1 MRKALLI
8 LLALALVT
16 SVFVSC
22 NNDPKTVTVTFNPGD
37 AEGEPYTQSVVL
49 GVSTKLTENKFTKEG
64 YGLVGWSLSP
74 TGGHDYDN
82 EEEVTLTSD
91 LNLFAVWSKLYY
103 IHAGETEK
111 GTVTPIFGTY
121 MESDKD
127 LFVSVRV
134 IPKNDDYYL
143 SDVNLDGSENKA
155 ADFYDYYF
163 KIFIP
168 RHTTGDITINPTFS
182 EKPEN
187 VGYVKAEWDG
197 TKVVTA
203 PDSYLGEYSLVHS
216 YTTNW
221 TAGWY
226 VLLENNVEIAGR
238 ITVSGDVNLIICDG
252 KTLEAIKGISVREGS
267 SLTIYG
273 QTGGTGKLEIN
284 GVDYGNAGIGSDKDT
299 NCGTINICGGN
310 IITFGG
316 EAGAGIGGGAQRN
329 GGTINVLY
337 GTVTATGG
345 KGAAGIGGGDHG
357 EGGTINLYGGTVNAS
372 SASGGAGIGGGQ
384 YASGGTIT
392 ISGATVNS
400 QGGDYSAGIG
410 GGQYYG
416 HGGTITITAGNVT
429 AKGSREAA
437 GIGGGYHGDGAN
449 VTITG
454 GTINATG
461 GSGYVDVGVMAYN
474 VAIGAGSPAVAH
486 NGLTLGDGVALEV
499 KGPEEG
505 AAWQDYD
512 GSTRYY
518 QMRTKTT

>member
-22 NNDPKTVTVTFNPGD
+22 NNDPKTVTVTFNPGN
-37 AEGEPYTQSVVL
+37 AEGEPYTQTVVI
-49 GVSTKLTENKFTKEG
+49 GVSTKLTENKFKNEG

-127 LFVSVRV
+127 LFVSVRA
-134 IPKNDDYYL
+134 IPKDDTYYL
-143 SDVNLDGSENKA
+143 SAVNLDGSENKA

-168 RHTTGDITINPTFS
+168 RHTTGDITINPEFLP
-182 EKPEN
+182 KPAE
-187 VGYVKAEWDG
+187 VPYLKAEWNG
-197 TKVVTA
+197 TEVVTS
-203 PDSYLGEYSLVHS
+203 DQSCTDYSLVHS
-216 YTTNW
+216 YTTYW
-221 TAGWY
+221 KAGWY
-226 VLLENNVEIAGR
+226 VVMENNVEIAER
-238 ITVSGDVNLIICDG
+238 ITVSGDVNLIIYDG
-252 KTLEAIKGISVREGS
+252 ATLEAIKGISVREGS

-316 EAGAGIGGGAQRN
+316 EAGAGIGGGEGHS
-329 GGTINVLY
+329 GGIISVCK
-337 GTVTATGG
+337 GSVVATGG
-345 KGAAGIGGGDHG
+345 KRGAGIGGGDHG
-357 EGGTINLYGGTVNAS
+357 EGGTICLYGGTVNAS
-372 SASGGAGIGGGQ
+372 SANGGAGIGGGQ

-410 GGQYYG
+410 GGEYG
-416 HGGTITITAGNVT
+416 HGGTVTITAGSVT
-429 AKGSREAA
+429 AKGIREAA

-449 VTITG
+449 VTISG
-454 GTINATG
+454 GIIDATG

-486 NGLTLGDGVALEV
+486 NGLTLGGGVALEV

-505 AAWQDYD
+505 AVWQDYD

>member
-22 NNDPKTVTVTFNPGD
+22 NNDPKTVTVTFNPGN
-37 AEGEPYTQSVVL
+37 AEGEPYTQTVVI
-49 GVSTKLTENKFTKEG
+49 GVSTKLTENKFKNEG

-103 IHAGETEK
+103 IHAGETEE

-127 LFVSVRV
+127 LFVSVRA

-143 SDVNLDGSENKA
+143 SAVNLNGSENKA

-168 RHTTGDITINPTFS
+168 RHTTGDITINPTFT
-182 EKPEN
+182 EKPASVN
-187 VGYVKAEWDG
+187 YLKAEWNG
-197 TKVVTA
+197 TEVVTS
-203 PDSYLGEYSLVHS
+203 DQSCTVYSLVHS
-216 YTTNW
+216 YTTYW
-221 TAGWY
+221 KAGWY
-226 VLLENNVEIAGR
+226 VVKENNVEIAER
-238 ITVSGDVNLIICDG
+238 ITVSGDVNLIIYDG
-252 KTLEAIKGISVREGS
+252 ATLEAIKGISVREGS

-310 IITFGG
+310 IITTGG
-316 EAGAGIGGGAQRN
+316 EAGAGIGGGEGHS
-329 GGTINVLY
+329 GGIISVCK
-337 GTVTATGG
+337 GAVVATGG
-345 KGAAGIGGGDHG
+345 KRGAGIGGGDHG

-372 SASGGAGIGGGQ
+372 SANGGAGIGGGQ

-410 GGQYYG
+410 GGEYG
-416 HGGTITITAGNVT
+416 HGGTVTITAGSVT
-429 AKGSREAA
+429 AKGTREAA

-449 VTITG
+449 VTISG
-454 GTINATG
+454 GIIDATG

-486 NGLTLGDGVALEV
+486 NGLTLEGGVVLEV